1 MIGCSYSLYGFNTE
15 SFYKRMM
22 GNILLTKLNM
32 KIINREI
39 MKATQLHGMIIN
51 YGLVCLGY
59 FSKIFQFLLPQQ
71 KCR

>member
-15 SFYKRMM
+15 SFYKPMLE
-22 GNILLTKLNM
+22 NIRLAKLIM

-51 YGLVCLGY
+51 YGLVYLGY
-59 FSKIFQFLLPQQ
+59 FAKIFQFLLPQQ